1 MRNMNIHPTSIVSE
15 KAKIGN
21 NVQIGAFTIIEDD
34 VEIGDNTIIRSN
46 VVLAN
51 GARIGKDVLICNG
64 TVIATEPQDL
74 KFGGEKTNA
83 IVGDRTVLREFVTI
97 NRGTKAT
104 GKALV
109 GEDCFIMA
117 YCHVAHDCVVGN
129 HVIMANATQLAG
141 HVHVDDWVTIGGV
154 VKIHQFCRIGCHVML
169 GADVKIAKDVPPYTL
184 IGSIPSK
191 IDGVNKIGLK
201 RKGFP
206 SELINEIEEFY
217 KTILYSGL
225 NTNDGIRKFLERPV
239 ISDEIKACIKFIQE
253 SERGIYR

>member
-1 MRNMNIHPTSIVSE
+1 MNIHPTAIVSNN
-15 KAKIGN
+15 AKIGE
-21 NVQIGAFTIIEDD
+21 NVQIGAFSIIEDD

-64 TVIATEPQDL
+64 AVIATEPQDL
-74 KFGGEKTNA
+74 KFGGEKTYAYIGN
-83 IVGDRTVLREFVTI
+83 RTVLREFVTV
-97 NRGTKAT
+97 NRGTHVT
-104 GKALV
+104 GKAVV

-154 VKIHQFCRIGCHVML
+154 VKIHQFCRIGCHAML

-184 IGSIPSK
+184 VGSIPAK

-201 RKGFP
+201 RKGF
-206 SELINEIEEFY
+206 SNDLITEIEDFY
-217 KTILYSGL
+217 RMILFSGL
-225 NTNDGIRKFLERPV
+225 NTKDGIKKFLEKPV
-239 ISDEIKACIKFIQE
+239 ISDEVLLCIKFIEE

>member
-1 MRNMNIHPTSIVSE
+1 MNIHPTAIVSGN
-15 KAKIGN
+15 AKIGE

-34 VEIGDNTIIRSN
+34 VEIGDNTVIRSN

-74 KFGGEKTNA
+74 KFGGEKTYA
-83 IVGDRTVLREFVTI
+83 YIGDRTVLREYVTV
-97 NRGTKAT
+97 NRGTLAT
-104 GKALV
+104 GKAVV
-109 GEDCFIMA
+109 GEDCFLMA

-129 HVIMANATQLAG
+129 HVIMANVTQLGG

-154 VKIHQFCRIGCHVML
+154 VKIHQFCRVGCHVML

-184 IGSIPSK
+184 VGSIPAK

-206 SELINEIEEFY
+206 HELITEIEDFY
-217 KTILYSGL
+217 KTILFSGL
-225 NTNDGIRKFLERPV
+225 NTKDGIKKFQERAN
-239 ISDEIKACIKFIQE
+239 ISEEIKACIKFIEE
-253 SERGIYR
+253 SQRGIYR